1 MINKA
6 LKANQEKINGI
17 IQVGAN
23 IGQELKILT
32 KYSENIYLFEP
43 LTEAFDLLTKNIS
56 QYSNIQIFKYA
67 LGEKS
72 EIKKINI
79 SNENFSASSSLLEP
93 SLHLDYFP
101 EIKFDN
107 FEEVK
112 VKRFDEIDFKFNA
125 NFLILDV
132 QGYELYVVKG
142 FGEYIKNIDFIFT
155 EVSTKELYKNSVL
168 IVELDS
174 ILSDLGYV
182 RTKTK
187 IASNKP
193 QGDALYIRAENLHFI
208 KFYYYKFKSVI
219 QISRLYLLLNF
230 IKDYKKIIYLLK
242 SFLKKI
248 INKK

>member
-1 MINKA
+1 MIDKILNS
-6 LKANQEKINGI
+6 NQEKIDGI

-23 IGQELKILT
+23 IGQELKILN

-43 LTEAFDLLTKNIS
+43 LTEAFDLLAKNIS
-56 QYSNIQIFKYA
+56 KYSNIHIFKCA

-79 SNENFSASSSLLEP
+79 SNTNFSASSSLLEP

-101 EIKFDN
+101 EIRFDN
-107 FEEVK
+107 FEEVEI
-112 VKRFDEIDFKFNA
+112 KRFDEIDFDFIA

-132 QGYELYVVKG
+132 QGYELNVIKG
-142 FGEYIKNIDFIFT
+142 FGEKLRFVDFIYT
-155 EVSTKELYKNSVL
+155 EFSIKELYKNSVL
-168 IVELDS
+168 IDELDL
-174 ILSDLGYV
+174 ILSNFGYI

-193 QGDALYIRAENLHFI
+193 QGDALFVKAENFSYI
-208 KFYYYKFKSVI
+208 KFHYFKLKSAI
-219 QISRLYLLLNF
+219 QLSKLYLLLNF

-242 SFLKKI
+242 KFLKKI